1 MCKHIDRL
9 VQTRRNASIRNLARL
24 MHCIGQGSRQSRPEQ
39 SNGEMKMQMNEFFQ
53 RAAAGIVAL
62 AFTAIMIG
70 SYVAMPATQSIT
82 GTLA

>member
-1 MCKHIDRL
+1 
-9 VQTRRNASIRNLARL
+9 
-24 MHCIGQGSRQSRPEQ
+24 
-39 SNGEMKMQMNEFFQ
+39 MQMNEFFQ